1 MPSPVR
7 VILLFLFVVVLMTL
21 GVVGL
26 DGGAVLAQRAA
37 TRFVDEPTP
46 EQVAFFE
53 KKIRPVLVE
62 HCYKCHASTAEKV
75 RGELLLDSRAGIRQ
89 GGAGGA
95 IIVPGRPDKSRLIQA
110 LRHTDPDTAMPPKGK
125 LSEAI
130 IADFEAWVRMG
141 APDPR
146 DDTGASAAPK
156 YTIDPVK
163 ARTHWAFRPPRRP
176 SVPAVPS
183 PSTGTSVQPIDA
195 FVIVARQEKGLQA
208 VGPAD
213 PRTLLRRVYFDLIGL
228 PPTPEEVEAFLN
240 DTSPQ
245 AWEKVVDRLLASPH
259 FGERWG
265 RHWLD
270 LARYAESSGKTVNVN
285 YPHAWRYR
293 DYVIA
298 AFNNDKPYDQFIREQ
313 IAGDLLPTDD
323 PKLKAE
329 RLIATGFLAIGPK
342 ALNEFNTLQFEL
354 DVADEQIDVV
364 TQVFLGLTIAC
375 ARCHD
380 HKFDPFTQR
389 DYYALAGIFRSTQTC
404 YGTIR
409 QIQAQRPS
417 PLLEL
422 PKDCGLPPGTPEK
435 LSPAER
441 ERLQKQIEELNKQA
455 SGSND
460 FLRRL
465 ILNAQ
470 VAQIRSRLDSFDAEG
485 EPKLLAM
492 GVRDKPPPRGLGAG
506 PFGPRAGPFGGG
518 GMMGPPR
525 ANRFT
530 GQTVIGDSPIFT
542 RGEPDQP
549 SAEVVPRGV
558 PALLASRPL
567 RIPASTSG
575 RRQLAEWIASPDH
588 PLTARVWV
596 NRVWQHLFGRG
607 LVPTPDNF
615 GLAGQPPTHP
625 QLLDYLAVTFVQ
637 EDRWSTKKL
646 IKRIVLTETYRLDSR
661 WERQNYERDP
671 DNAYLWRMTPRRLE
685 AECLRD
691 AMLAVSGQLER
702 TPPVG
707 SPVARAGEGPT
718 NLPRFGVGNLSL
730 AANDPRNNHRSIYL
744 PILRDLL
751 PEALALFDAPDP
763 SLIAHERPATTVPS
777 QALFLL
783 NNPFVLRCADTLAGQ
798 LLRSGGSDSE
808 RVRTAYLRCFSRPPT
823 AAEIQRAEQFLADY
837 KAQLTRERVP
847 SYRKERQ
854 AWTALAQ
861 ALLASA
867 EFQYRR

>member
-163 ARTHWAFRPPRRP
+163 ARTHWAFQPPRRP